1 MWFVATSNWN
11 WKRQMWFVFGGV
23 IHYCMVV
30 SWSPFFVG
38 EPLPLPQALPYTIGA
53 RSLPLFLPLFRSR
66 CKDLTPSTT
75 NVSHIFKFIIM
86 FALCLSITEAH
97 MWGDIPKMRDG
108 TWLLPYRGPL
118 ILGTW
123 WPTLGLYPT
132 LEVGMWLTRRSTRG

>member
-23 IHYCMVV
+23 IHYCMVI

-86 FALCLSITEAH
+86 FALCLSITCAFQSLKLTC
-97 MWGDIPKMRDG
+97 GGTFPKCGMGLDYC
-108 TWLLPYRGPL
+108 LIMGPL
-118 ILGTW
+118 FREHGD
-123 WPTLGLYPT
+123 PP
-132 LEVGMWLTRRSTRG
+132 